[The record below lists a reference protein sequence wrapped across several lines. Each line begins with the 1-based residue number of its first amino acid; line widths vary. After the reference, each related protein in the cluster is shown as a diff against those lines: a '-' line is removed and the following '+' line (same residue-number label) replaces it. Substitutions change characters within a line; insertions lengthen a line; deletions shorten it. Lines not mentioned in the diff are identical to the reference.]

1 MSDRHLEPI
10 IDLLSTR
17 EGLLRLCGT
26 VLYAVFAT
34 LLMLALQSMI

>member
-1 MSDRHLEPI
+1 
-10 IDLLSTR
+10 
-17 EGLLRLCGT
+17 LRLCGT